1 MNTSELKQFYIVKRV
16 FKRDP
21 LRILQLRE
29 EGRLKVHTDV
39 FKWLDMQDKEKL
51 WVQIMN
57 KYEKSLEA
65 FDALLAN
72 TTAEEFEKDYLSVES
87 NLGITVEDY
96 LNQDLYTVKVA
107 KNTTLDGR
115 ENA

>member
-1 MNTSELKQFYIVKRV
+1 VNTSELKQFYIVKRV

-51 WVQIMN
+51 
-57 KYEKSLEA
+57 
-65 FDALLAN
+65 
-72 TTAEEFEKDYLSVES
+72 
-87 NLGITVEDY
+87 
-96 LNQDLYTVKVA
+96 
-107 KNTTLDGR
+107 
-115 ENA
+115 